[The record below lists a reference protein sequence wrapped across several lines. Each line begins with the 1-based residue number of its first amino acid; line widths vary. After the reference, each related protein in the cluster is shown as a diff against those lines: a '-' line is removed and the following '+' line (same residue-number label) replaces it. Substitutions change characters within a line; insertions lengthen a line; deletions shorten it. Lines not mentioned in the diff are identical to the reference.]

1 MWQIAHV
8 ACQGN
13 VFENTSA
20 TDFAATIAP
29 KVAGSWNL
37 HTAALNRGLD
47 LDFFTM
53 LSSLSAV
60 IGLKGNASYAAGNH
74 FQDAFAAY
82 RQSLGLAANAIDL
95 SLVEDVGYMTESTSV
110 KQQVADEGILVFCKE
125 RDLDR
130 IIRDSILEQITG
142 SGDGI
147 PQLITGLNSP
157 IPVTGDELID
167 SRFCTIIRRDT
178 VKVSGPDS
186 GSDGYDDLTTK
197 LIFTLQKK
205 DEVKRDTL
213 VTAALHAFSLKL
225 MQVLQTGEE
234 PLDPAKSLASYG
246 LDSLSA
252 MQFRNWVQ
260 VTLGVEIST
269 VDITSAPSL
278 HGLTQNFV
286 DRVRK

>member
-1 MWQIAHV
+1 M
-8 ACQGN
+8 
-13 VFENTSA
+13 
-20 TDFAATIAP
+20 
-29 KVAGSWNL
+29 AGSWNL
-37 HTAALNRGLD
+37 HTAALNQALE

-60 IGLKGNASYAAGNH
+60 LGLKGNASYAAGNH

-95 SLVEDVGYMTESTSV
+95 SLVEDLGYMTESTSV
-110 KQQVADEGILVFCKE
+110 KQQVAGEGSLVFFKE

-130 IIRDSILEQITG
+130 IIQDSILEQTAG
-142 SGDGI
+142 PGDAI

-157 IPVTGDELID
+157 IPVTGDELIHHQD
-167 SRFCTIIRRDT
+167 PRFSTIITRDT

-186 GSDGYDDLTTK
+186 GSDGYDDLTEK
-197 LIFTLQKK
+197 LITALKK
-205 DEVKRDTL
+205 NDEVKRDVI
-213 VTAALHAFSLKL
+213 VTAALNVFNLKL
-225 MQVLQTGEE
+225 MQVLQTDEE
-234 PLDPAKSLASYG
+234 PLDPARSLASYG

-286 DRVRK
+286 DRVRR